1 MSDIGP
7 FVALMLLCSYEERT
21 KETIDPK
28 KLESGELKLSDLLT
42 EEDFTMACSV
52 SIAFLIYL
60 PFLYLLF
67 FSIMHYTNIT
77 VQLQLQ
83 AKKTDRV
90 KAAEASIKV
99 LLDNPTKETAALI
112 KEAQAE
118 YDGMYSDSHSSAV
131 AS

>member
-1 MSDIGP
+1 M
-7 FVALMLLCSYEERT
+7 
-21 KETIDPK
+21 
-28 KLESGELKLSDLLT
+28 
-42 EEDFTMACSV
+42 
-52 SIAFLIYL
+52 
-60 PFLYLLF
+60 
-67 FSIMHYTNIT
+67 

-83 AKKTDRV
+83 AKKTDSV

-118 YDGMYSDSHSSAV
+118 YDGMYSYSHSSAV

>member
-1 MSDIGP
+1 M
-7 FVALMLLCSYEERT
+7 
-21 KETIDPK
+21 
-28 KLESGELKLSDLLT
+28 
-42 EEDFTMACSV
+42 
-52 SIAFLIYL
+52 
-60 PFLYLLF
+60 
-67 FSIMHYTNIT
+67 MHYPNIM

-118 YDGMYSDSHSSAV
+118 YDGMYSDSYSSAV
-131 AS
+131 PSRFIFDQLLESFSEYWALVLLLISFSSIIPGC

>member
-1 MSDIGP
+1 M
-7 FVALMLLCSYEERT
+7 
-21 KETIDPK
+21 
-28 KLESGELKLSDLLT
+28 
-42 EEDFTMACSV
+42 
-52 SIAFLIYL
+52 
-60 PFLYLLF
+60 
-67 FSIMHYTNIT
+67 

-118 YDGMYSDSHSSAV
+118 YDGMYSDSYSSAV
-131 AS
+131 ASRSIVDLLLESFLNIGL